1 MSPEALNQSPFF
13 APFADATRSRLA
25 AGSEERAHAAGETI
39 LARDRTTEH
48 FLFLLEGRWTMRR
61 FVRGVAEP
69 MVWRDDAPGAWVSG
83 VAALEM
89 IAPTDVFADRP
100 SRVLVA
106 PRELVHELLAEDPA
120 FAARI
125 LRDIH
130 RWTERLEV
138 HAALMRAKGP

>member
-1 MSPEALNQSPFF
+1 MTADELARLAFF
-13 APFADATRSRLA
+13 APFAEATRARLA
-25 AGSEERAHAAGETI
+25 AGSESRAHAAGDTI

-48 FLFLLEGRWTMRR
+48 FLFLIDGRWTMRR
-61 FVRGVAEP
+61 FVRGVAEA
-69 MVWRDDAPGAWVSG
+69 MVWRDDSPGAWVSG

-100 SRVLVA
+100 CAVLVA
-106 PRELVHELLAEDPA
+106 PRELVHDLLAEDA
-120 FAARI
+120 VFAARI

-138 HAALMRAKGP
+138 HAALTRARGP